1 MDERIKKK
9 KEKKRNTSAS
19 RNENEKREKEQFQV
33 WREDYLAFGNICVT
47 QFAGETRRGGEGFF
61 RRLRISTVYFF
72 KANKPESLTVKKIW
86 TKAFSGKR
94 SGSDLE
100 FLPPPPP
107 SPFNFS
113 H

>member
-9 KEKKRNTSAS
+9 KEKKRNWNTSAS

-61 RRLRISTVYFF
+61 SEAKNFHSIFF
-72 KANKPESLTVKKIW
+72 
-86 TKAFSGKR
+86 
-94 SGSDLE
+94 
-100 FLPPPPP
+100 
-107 SPFNFS
+107 
-113 H
+113 